1 MSDKCPMQGR
11 LTCACGMVAALYLMF
26 APGCGP
32 AIKMTALVSMMPDQ
46 EEYFT
51 EEVVPAF
58 EKEHHARIT
67 VVHYGTVDSLE
78 EYLRAYK
85 ATAGLV
91 KIPFDRRTDI
101 IEKGLVKPVGDLLS
115 AQQRSAF
122 KNEYLLTSLG
132 ESNGQPCLIPR
143 KFETRIMVY
152 CKSKVAEAA
161 GEWRKYKDEM
171 SADLKR
177 MNGGGLPADFYL
189 EEDPNEWDYF
199 DFFVVGWIWSHTQ
212 YNGRATGRIG
222 LRGKRYSGT
231 WLGIVDRVYQ
241 LGGDSSAVLSM
252 KGDAV
257 VDAFHWEAIY
267 AASGVY
273 NPEMWGKGW
282 GGADIWRGFASSKV
296 FLSFMTQLDCF
307 FLHGTGR
314 DNLLGYF
321 KNPDDMG
328 VALIPKACSG
338 VLSSENVALR
348 NGTRAITTGGWW
360 WGIPASSPDPAG
372 SYEFASFITS
382 TPQQIQECSRFGMV
396 PVRKDVL
403 SDMNML
409 FGGGWISCIYE
420 TSFKQLMQNG
430 LTTLPANPKLGKIGD
445 VYLDA
450 WYDIVANKNW
460 SADKMFPQRDYIR
473 ETLATKYAVRAQR
486 ILGGAE

>member
-1 MSDKCPMQGR
+1 MTGR
-11 LTCACGMVAALYLMF
+11 HDPRRTVVCACCACAVLCAMF
-26 APGCGP
+26 MPGCTP
-32 AIKMTALVSMMPDQ
+32 ATKMTALISMMPDQ
-46 EEYFT
+46 EEYFI

-58 EKEHHARIT
+58 EKKNRARVQ
-67 VVHYGTVDSLE
+67 VVPYGTVDSLE
-78 EYLRAYK
+78 SYLRAYK

-91 KIPFDRRTDI
+91 KVPFDRRTVLV
-101 IEKGLVKPVGDLLS
+101 EKGLIKPLGDLLS
-115 AQQRSAF
+115 AQQHSDF
-122 KNEYLLTSLG
+122 KNEYLLTNLG
-132 ESNGQPCLIPR
+132 EVNGKLYFIPR

-152 CKSKVAEAA
+152 CKSKVIEAQ
-161 GEWRKYKDEM
+161 GVWRKYKDEI

-189 EEDPNEWDYF
+189 EDDPNEWDYF

-212 YNGRATGRIG
+212 YDGRAVGRIG

-231 WLGIVDRVYQ
+231 WLGIVDRVFQ

-252 KGDAV
+252 TGDAV
-257 VDAFHWEAIY
+257 VDAFHWESIY

-273 NPEMWGKGW
+273 NPEMWKKGW
-282 GGADIWRGFASSKV
+282 GGADIWRGFASGEV

-314 DNLLGYF
+314 DNITGYF

-328 VALIPKACSG
+328 VAIMPKACSG
-338 VLSSENVALR
+338 VLSGENMALR
-348 NGTRAITTGGWW
+348 SGTRSITTGGWW
-360 WGIPASSPDPAG
+360 WGIPASSPDPAC
-372 SYEFASFITS
+372 SYELASFITS
-382 TPQQIQECSRFGMV
+382 TSQQIQECSRFGMV

-409 FGGGWISCIYE
+409 FGGGWISRIYE

-430 LTTLPANPKLGKIGD
+430 LTTLPMNPKLGRIGE

-450 WYDIVANKNW
+450 WYDIVADKNW
-460 SADKMFPQRDYIR
+460 SADKLFPQRDHIR
-473 ETLATKYAVRAQR
+473 ETLARKYAVQAQR
-486 ILGGAE
+486 ILSGAE

>member
-1 MSDKCPMQGR
+1 MTCKRTLHGR
-11 LTCACGMVAALYLMF
+11 LLCAFGAFAIPCAMF
-26 APGCGP
+26 LPGCGP
-32 AIKMTALVSMMPDQ
+32 AIKMTALITMMPDQ
-46 EEYFT
+46 EDYFI

-58 EKEHHARIT
+58 EKEHHARIQ
-67 VVHYGTVDSLE
+67 VVPYGTVDSLE
-78 EYLRAYK
+78 TYLRAYA

-91 KIPFDRRTDI
+91 KVPFDRRTDLV
-101 IEKGLVKPVGDLLS
+101 EKGLIKPLGDLLS
-115 AQQRSAF
+115 PQQRAAF
-122 KNEYLLTSLG
+122 KNEYLLTNLG
-132 ESNGQPCLIPR
+132 EVNGRLCFIPR

-152 CKSKVAEAA
+152 CKSRVAEAL
-161 GEWRKYKDEM
+161 GLWRKYKDEM
-171 SADLKR
+171 NADLKR

-189 EEDPNEWDYF
+189 EEDPSEWDYF
-199 DFFVVGWIWSHTQ
+199 DVFVVGWIWSHTQ
-212 YNGRATGRIG
+212 YDGRAVGRIG

-231 WLGIVDRVYQ
+231 WLGIVDRVFQ

-252 KGDAV
+252 TGDAV

-273 NPEMWGKGW
+273 NPEMWKKGW
-282 GGADIWRGFASSKV
+282 SGADIWRGFARGEV

-314 DNLLGYF
+314 DNIMGYF

-328 VALIPKACSG
+328 VALMPKASSA
-338 VLSSENVALR
+338 VLSGANMALR
-348 NGTRAITTGGWW
+348 NGNRAITTGGWW

-372 SYEFASFITS
+372 SYALASFITS

-409 FGGGWISCIYE
+409 FGGGWISRIYE

-430 LTTLPANPKLGKIGD
+430 LTTLPMNPKLGAIGE

-460 SADKMFPQRDYIR
+460 SADKLFPQRDYIR
-473 ETLATKYAVRAQR
+473 ETLAAKYAVRAQR
-486 ILGGAE
+486 IFSGAE